1 MRKLYIL
8 TRITEIYP
16 DGYRSCMIRDVLP
29 DSENSDTSPSSS
41 AILAPGAAD
50 PNVDEQVATRVD
62 EFRAQ
67 HHIVTTL
74 AELRRS
80 AAMTQT
86 EVARRWGRA
95 QSRVSS
101 LEADVTRPEM
111 STLMEYVHA
120 LGGHLE
126 IRVTVND
133 HTYIE
138 QLV

>member
-1 MRKLYIL
+1 M
-8 TRITEIYP
+8 
-16 DGYRSCMIRDVLP
+16 
-29 DSENSDTSPSSS
+29 SDPN
-41 AILAPGAAD
+41 D
-50 PNVDEQVATRVD
+50 PNVWLEAVKRDGFVPAPTIHAHPDDPDFDQHVRARVAELRV
-62 EFRAQ
+62 Q
-67 HHIVTTL
+67 HQIVTTL
-74 AELRRS
+74 AELRRQG

-86 EVARRWGRA
+86 ELARRWGRA

-101 LEADVTRPEM
+101 LEADITRPEV

-138 QLV
+138 TLV